1 MSTWH
6 CEVTEVVLRRYSGV
20 DAQAA
25 FAARAPYDAIVTADI
40 RGLSVELHGMLAL
53 PPGFTRDD
61 HRQIERLLRGIG
73 VTTFKAD
80 RHGKHRTLP
89 TEMKDSP

>member
-1 MSTWH
+1 MNWH
-6 CEVTEVVLRRYSGV
+6 MEVTQAVLRRYSGQ

-40 RGLSVELHGMLAL
+40 RGLSAELHGMLML
-53 PPGFTRDD
+53 PPPMARAD

-73 VTTFKAD
+73 VTKFTAK
-80 RHGKHRTLP
+80 RHGHDRALP
-89 TEMKDSP
+89 TEKA

>member
-6 CEVTEVVLRRYSGV
+6 CEVTEVVLRRYPGV

-40 RGLSVELHGMLAL
+40 RGLSAELHGMLAL
-53 PPGFTRDD
+53 PPEFTRAD

-73 VTTFKAD
+73 VCKFKAD
-80 RHGKHRTLP
+80 RHGKSRVLP
-89 TEMKDSP
+89 TEKA